1 MYRTVRYRLFSM
13 NRHSSTFIETEF
25 TDRQGAVLESALRL
39 LVDGGEKAIT
49 TAGIARAANCSKES
63 LYKWFGDRDGILAA
77 MITYQ
82 ASKVRVTARP
92 GGPSLS
98 AEAFRTELETFAGD
112 LLSVLSGKTSL
123 ALNRLAIG
131 QASDGGSPLSQ
142 LLIERGRNMVRDRA
156 MVLLQSGHLADV
168 LRFDDRAEAFD
179 TLYGL
184 IVGDFHVRMLLG
196 EKVPALRD
204 ELAQRE
210 HILAAIDKFYLL
222 YSKDRLR

>member
-1 MYRTVRYRLFSM
+1 M
-13 NRHSSTFIETEF
+13 NTHSETFIETDF
-25 TDRQGAVLESALRL
+25 TERQMAVLESALRL

-82 ASKVRVTARP
+82 ASKVRVSARL
-92 GGPSLS
+92 GGPSQS
-98 AEAFRTELETFAGD
+98 AEAFRSELETFASD

-131 QASDGGSPLSQ
+131 QASNDGSPLSN
-142 LLIERGRNMVRDRA
+142 LLIERGRNVVRERA
-156 MVLLQSGHLADV
+156 MVLLQSGQLAGV

-184 IVGDFHVRMLLG
+184 IMGDFHVRMLLG
-196 EKVPALRD
+196 ETVPAMRD
-204 ELAQRE
+204 EIAQRE
-210 HILAAIDKFYLL
+210 HTVAAIDKFYLL
-222 YSKDRLR
+222 YSKDRLN